1 MRHDPGLGF
10 GLLFPGYFSDPQLI
24 LLEYAK
30 TVSDSIPVIVQD
42 VFDNLQFL
50 CASSVFEPQ

>member
-1 MRHDPGLGF
+1 MRHGLEADPS
-10 GLLFPGYFSDPQLI
+10 LLFPGYFSDPQLI

-30 TVSDSIPVIVQD
+30 RVSDSIPVIVQD

-50 CASSVFEPQ
+50 RASGVLEPE